1 MSLVVSLLRPSP
13 LLLVVS
19 GGGLALSLDEAGVCG
34 NEVTDE
40 SLSPNHSIV
49 VHLVYINLVVC
60 QTSYAYSLRTR
71 ANKLETAA
79 VQGPLACLTPP
90 CQCIYHA
97 YRVTVVMEDGLV
109 Y

>member
-49 VHLVYINLVVC
+49 VHLVYIKPCGV
-60 QTSYAYSLRTR
+60 SD
-71 ANKLETAA
+71 KLCVFPADES
-79 VQGPLACLTPP
+79 
-90 CQCIYHA
+90 
-97 YRVTVVMEDGLV
+97 
-109 Y
+109 